1 MKGKI
6 KMEKEIITI
15 NKSETFGNLRTALDE
30 ENNPLFCLKDA
41 CAILDIKNP
50 SDAKTRL
57 HESGVRKLDNPT
69 SKKGGQLIFISESNL
84 YRLIFQSRK
93 PEAENFVSWVVE
105 DVLPKIRK
113 FGRYDVK
120 LIQNNESTAVAF
132 LEEYHELKTKN
143 LILTAELEETKE
155 MKDYIKRNLDSGVLK
170 DLYDVPKIIGVGL
183 ATAEVFKVLRA
194 AKILDNDNKPYQSYV
209 DKGCFRIDEHK
220 YLDKTGA
227 TVTKLRTYCYK
238 SGINLIKKTLEEYA
252 GGKNNG

>member
-1 MKGKI
+1 M
-6 KMEKEIITI
+6 
-15 NKSETFGNLRTALDE
+15 
-30 ENNPLFCLKDA
+30 
-41 CAILDIKNP
+41 
-50 SDAKTRL
+50 
-57 HESGVRKLDNPT
+57 
-69 SKKGGQLIFISESNL
+69 
-84 YRLIFQSRK
+84 
-93 PEAENFVSWVVE
+93 
-105 DVLPKIRK
+105 
-113 FGRYDVK
+113 K

-143 LILTAELEETKE
+143 LILAAELEETKE

-170 DLYDVPKIIGVGL
+170 DLYDVPKILGVGL
-183 ATAEVFKVLRA
+183 ATAEVFKILRA

>member
-1 MKGKI
+1 
-6 KMEKEIITI
+6 MEKEIITI

-57 HESGVRKLDNPT
+57 HESGIRKLDNPT

-120 LIQNNESTAVAF
+120 LIQNNESTAIAF
-132 LEEYHELKTKN
+132 LEEFNALKTKN
-143 LILTAELEETKE
+143 EILLKEKEETKE

-170 DLYDVPKIIGVGL
+170 DLYDVPTILGINL
-183 ATAEVFKVLRA
+183 ATAEVFKILRA
-194 AKILDNDNKPYQSYV
+194 KGVLDSNNEPAQVYI
-209 DKGCFRIDEHK
+209 DKGCFRVDTHT
-220 YLDKTGA
+220 YTDKLGA
-227 TVTKLRTYCYK
+227 LVMKKRTYCYK